1 MKSLLER
8 LDSESPREL
17 ERRSRESLEWFRKNT
32 RRLKITSERFYKQSH
47 LPRTNKYIDGRF
59 YTYFYNPEYAA
70 KLPYYDRFPCVL
82 IIERYQNG
90 FLGLNFHYIP
100 PRMRVKLLYNL
111 FEFAIHEEKDERAPN
126 DPALE
131 GIGSEDNE
139 TNRIR
144 MNYRLLNTITKLRF
158 FKPCLKRYRYD
169 KILGRALEVEPKYWD
184 IMAMLPTAQWE
195 KTTASSVYR
204 DARQMVNA

>member
-1 MKSLLER
+1 MKSLLEK
-8 LDSESPREL
+8 LDSESPKEL

-32 RRLKITSERFYKQSH
+32 RRLRITSERFYKQSD
-47 LPRTNKYIDGRF
+47 LPRVNKYIDGRF

-100 PRMRVKLLYNL
+100 PRMRVKLLFEL
-111 FEFAIHEEKDERAPN
+111 FEFAIYEEKDEKEIDDQELKGLGVDSFDA
-126 DPALE
+126 
-131 GIGSEDNE
+131 
-139 TNRIR
+139 NRIR
-144 MNYRLLNTITKLRF
+144 MNYRLLTAITKLRF

-169 KILGRALEVEPKYWD
+169 KIFGRALEVIPKYWD

-195 KTTASSVYR
+195 KTTSSTVYR
-204 DARQMVNA
+204 DARKMVNA

>member
-1 MKSLLER
+1 
-8 LDSESPREL
+8 
-17 ERRSRESLEWFRKNT
+17 
-32 RRLKITSERFYKQSH
+32 
-47 LPRTNKYIDGRF
+47 
-59 YTYFYNPEYAA
+59 
-70 KLPYYDRFPCVL
+70 
-82 IIERYQNG
+82 
-90 FLGLNFHYIP
+90 
-100 PRMRVKLLYNL
+100 MRVKLLYEL
-111 FEFAIHEEKDERAPN
+111 FEFAIYEQKDEKESN
-126 DPALE
+126 ESQDSSL
-131 GIGSEDNE
+131 GVEDNE

-144 MNYRLLNTITKLRF
+144 MNYRLLTAITKLRF